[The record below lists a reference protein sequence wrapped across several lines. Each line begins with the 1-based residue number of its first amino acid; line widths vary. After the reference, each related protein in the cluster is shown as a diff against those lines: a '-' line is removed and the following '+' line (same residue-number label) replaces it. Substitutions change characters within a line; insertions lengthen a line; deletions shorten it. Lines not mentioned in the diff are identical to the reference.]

1 MTLVRAAGLIAAL
14 ILLGAC
20 AHHRGPV
27 PCGCMPPPA
36 EEPAK
41 G

>member
-1 MTLVRAAGLIAAL
+1 MKSVRAAGLIAIL
-14 ILLGAC
+14 VLLGAC
-20 AHHRGPV
+20 AHHRGPI
-27 PCGCMPPPA
+27 PCGCMPPPP